1 VISEEDQ
8 NSFGLSNLSK
18 NEKMGVSPDEHV
30 GCNNN
35 DVSWCSQ
42 EVSESKAEQLYLSES
57 GIVSKTTT
65 EGNLGSLP
73 SEEDSDMFKQHFGSL
88 SNTRKVGFIF

>member
-1 VISEEDQ
+1 VISEDQ

-18 NEKMGVSPDEHV
+18 NEKMDVAPDQNVS
-30 GCNNN
+30 CNNK
-35 DVSWCSQ
+35 DVSWCSE

-57 GIVSKTTT
+57 GSVSKTTT

-88 SNTRKVGFIF
+88 SHTRKVGVVF